1 MMVQSI
7 MPTTNF
13 FVSDRSIREVPETL
27 KNSNSFDVIMNNNI
41 NKSLN
46 TISKS
51 KSLDSKELSSDGK
64 KTSVI
69 DLKRKQ
75 FSSSATKTRESKP
88 LKVDKKTRSLDE
100 LDEETIGKIQS
111 ILQAIKE
118 TVMDLINVSEEES
131 NYLIEEMSKEGF
143 TPLDLLNEDGLKQLI
158 LLSQGQ
164 RDIASFLT
172 DEGLVDQLNKLIQAV
187 ETIKE
192 EAGIEINLE
201 QVEGNFTVFPNEEL
215 AQDTEIIREYIEI
228 IKKPNQ
234 NQEYVLGLED
244 LESDKESIS
253 LLENSDPDTPV
264 VEYSYEGQG
273 KPAYDEE
280 DLEETETWNSF
291 LDNLTGVVKETKVQ
305 FNGNMEELVQVR
317 EIANQIVER
326 VKVTIKPNQ
335 TSMDLQLNPE
345 NLGKVNLSIQ
355 STGDRMTAKFVV
367 ENELVKEA
375 IESHIQ
381 LLKDSLSEQGI
392 KVDSVEVAIESNNLW
407 QRDQESEKQ
416 KQPSEGKDSKR
427 KISLEKVLSMEDL
440 LEDELEEVSLTG
452 INGELNENSGMQIDY
467 TA

>member
-1 MMVQSI
+1 M
-7 MPTTNF
+7 
-13 FVSDRSIREVPETL
+13 
-27 KNSNSFDVIMNNNI
+27 
-41 NKSLN
+41 
-46 TISKS
+46 
-51 KSLDSKELSSDGK
+51 
-64 KTSVI
+64 
-69 DLKRKQ
+69 
-75 FSSSATKTRESKP
+75 
-88 LKVDKKTRSLDE
+88 
-100 LDEETIGKIQS
+100 
-111 ILQAIKE
+111 
-118 TVMDLINVSEEES
+118 
-131 NYLIEEMSKEGF
+131 
-143 TPLDLLNEDGLKQLI
+143 
-158 LLSQGQ
+158 
-164 RDIASFLT
+164 
-172 DEGLVDQLNKLIQAV
+172 
-187 ETIKE
+187 
-192 EAGIEINLE
+192 
-201 QVEGNFTVFPNEEL
+201 

-407 QRDQESEKQ
+407 QRDQESEKA
-416 KQPSEGKDSKR
+416 E
-427 KISLEKVLSMEDL
+427 
-440 LEDELEEVSLTG
+440 
-452 INGELNENSGMQIDY
+452 
-467 TA
+467 TAK

>member
-1 MMVQSI
+1 
-7 MPTTNF
+7 
-13 FVSDRSIREVPETL
+13 
-27 KNSNSFDVIMNNNI
+27 MNNNI

-51 KSLDSKELSSDGK
+51 KSLDSKEPSSDGK

-201 QVEGNFTVFPNEEL
+201 QVEG
-215 AQDTEIIREYIEI
+215 
-228 IKKPNQ
+228 
-234 NQEYVLGLED
+234 
-244 LESDKESIS
+244 IS
-253 LLENSDPDTPV
+253 L
-264 VEYSYEGQG
+264 YSQ
-273 KPAYDEE
+273 
-280 DLEETETWNSF
+280 
-291 LDNLTGVVKETKVQ
+291 
-305 FNGNMEELVQVR
+305 
-317 EIANQIVER
+317 
-326 VKVTIKPNQ
+326 
-335 TSMDLQLNPE
+335 
-345 NLGKVNLSIQ
+345 
-355 STGDRMTAKFVV
+355 
-367 ENELVKEA
+367 
-375 IESHIQ
+375 
-381 LLKDSLSEQGI
+381 
-392 KVDSVEVAIESNNLW
+392 
-407 QRDQESEKQ
+407 
-416 KQPSEGKDSKR
+416 
-427 KISLEKVLSMEDL
+427 
-440 LEDELEEVSLTG
+440 
-452 INGELNENSGMQIDY
+452 
-467 TA
+467 